1 MALALNSQHNVDVQA
16 RDIAQGPGKLKGGE
30 VSGEKPQDLVD
41 PPALRYKFVD
51 DAHTHS
57 GKQHAQVLIDRV
69 NAVLR
74 KHRGKF
80 VHDLEVKLTFESK
93 LVHHLDNGTRF
104 AISSRTKTLAFDL
117 APSSNLPRHGY
128 HYTFPF
134 DLLDKESVSYLRCL
148 QLSFV
153 RFKPPSHFVGLP
165 NLRKLDLYLLK
176 GTTRQ
181 DLENILGSCCK
192 LEWLSLVRC
201 HLNDE
206 LRVVQP
212 LSHLHYLKVIY
223 CEITKIEFH
232 AASLSTFVYDGT
244 YIPIA
249 LRHASKLENAKI
261 SFRGAVLQHAAASL
275 LAGLP
280 DVQNL
285 TLNVLILQLETRWTL
300 NSPRVF
306 SLLRHVQIMLMISY
320 EDHDKI
326 LYIVSFLRVAPLI
339 ERLEVHF
346 NGIATMW
353 FSNEGPFRQEVPP
366 CEYTHLKNIRVTGF
380 RGARGQVEFLM
391 HIAENAPALQVVT
404 VDTTQRL
411 TDAWFPDEVK
421 PELNSDALDTCM
433 SQPLPVPSLKRRPE
447 KYHHMNI
454 DPKNKW
460 KGRGHSPVATM
471 ARSGFWRAK
480 KTLQEEGGGHGKYGA
495 SRCRFIGLISKS

>member
-1 MALALNSQHNVDVQA
+1 MHNFIEITGERGCVDQ
-16 RDIAQGPGKLKGGE
+16 RFGE
-30 VSGEKPQDLVD
+30 RVGVFVDNLPQTKEV
-41 PPALRYKFVD
+41 LRYKFVD

-261 SFRGAVLQHAAASL
+261 SFRGAVFQHAAASL
-275 LAGLP
+275 LDGLP

-421 PELNSDALDTCM
+421 PELNSDALDTVRG
-433 SQPLPVPSLKRRPE
+433 PLLERLPS
-447 KYHHMNI
+447 
-454 DPKNKW
+454 
-460 KGRGHSPVATM
+460 G
-471 ARSGFWRAK
+471 AK
-480 KTLQEEGGGHGKYGA
+480 LFLA
-495 SRCRFIGLISKS
+495 